1 MTDLAVFLNETFAFT
16 DYEDAFRVEDGHVY
30 VHDNNIRAAG
40 MITHKLNNSKLFDT
54 QLVKLGKRGD
64 AIILGFDTMADAES
78 VYADEIGPD
87 CSTDVE
93 IKRDANNRCLLYVDG
108 HRYTRTFPSLAAAKR
123 YIDQLDQQ
131 LNHQPEVEDD
141 EVYEYEE

>member
-1 MTDLAVFLNETFAFT
+1 MTDLAVFLNDAFAFT
-16 DYEDAFRVEDGHVY
+16 DYEDAFFVADDQVF
-30 VHDNNIRAAG
+30 VSDNNIRAAG

-64 AIILGFDTMADAES
+64 CIMLGFDTMADAES
-78 VYADEIGPD
+78 VYTDEIGPEA
-87 CSTDVE
+87 TEVE
-93 IKRDANNRCLLYVDG
+93 VKRDANNRCLLYVDG

-123 YIDQLDQQ
+123 YIEQLDQQ
-131 LNHQPEVEDD
+131 LNHQPEVEAD